1 MGLKRT
7 ATAATGEEAEGMGLA
22 AEENQRGDRYYF
34 DISTHGLRPARVDH
48 GDDALL
54 IRSLCTRLRSVSE
67 DIERLTQQT
76 RPAAD
81 FVDLLDAN
89 DATWRAL
96 LALDRVSAGRTS
108 WRRDY
113 PRTTSA

>member
-1 MGLKRT
+1 M
-7 ATAATGEEAEGMGLA
+7 ATDKGHPGE
-22 AEENQRGDRYYF
+22 RYYF
-34 DISTHGLRPARVDH
+34 DISTHDRRHARVDH

-54 IRSLCTRLRSVSE
+54 ISSLCKRLRSVSD
-67 DIERLTQQT
+67 DIARLTRHT

-96 LALDRVSAGRTS
+96 LALERVNAGRS
-108 WRRDY
+108 RRRPDC
-113 PRTTSA
+113 PWTMSA